1 MKVIKLNFAG
11 FTLDAIVGH
20 PDHELLFVASQVNK
34 AAGIADKNIAN
45 YIRRG
50 FVSGIR
56 LRDLVGRFPT
66 NGELRESRDLVDKLS
81 TNGELREPRDLV
93 DKLSTNGEL
102 REPSGRL
109 MRDTTWLIDEPN
121 TYKVLLRGHSPKSEP
136 FRKWVTEEVLP
147 TIRKTGKYDI
157 EQSTTDTGKQLAAEF
172 SALRGELQVLTAEV
186 KSLREI
192 IKELSVNRA
201 PVEVVESP
209 YIGTTKVA
217 VCDRIESR
225 TLRDVADSM
234 GLPTAVAVKITGR
247 VALSIEQV
255 MSSEWQKTDGRK
267 LDTSTSQ
274 KGRYWNLYP
283 KTWLDIKLTREMY
296 RSAITMVLENT
307 F

>member
-20 PDHELLFVASQVNK
+20 PDHELLFVANQVNK
-34 AAGIADKNIAN
+34 AAGLANKNIAH
-45 YIRRG
+45 YIGKG

-56 LRDLVGRFPT
+56 L
-66 NGELRESRDLVDKLS
+66 
-81 TNGELREPRDLV
+81 RDLV

-121 TYKVLLRGHSPKSEP
+121 TYKVLLRGHAPQSEP

-157 EQSTTDTGKQLAAEF
+157 AQSTTDTGKQLAAEF

-217 VCDRIESR
+217 VCDRIDSR

-234 GLPTAVAVKITGR
+234 GLSTGVASKMTGR
-247 VALSIEQV
+247 VTLRIEQAL
-255 MSSEWQKTDGRK
+255 SSEWQKTDGRK

-274 KGRYWNLYP
+274 KGRCWNLYP
-283 KTWLDIKLTREMY
+283 KTWLDTRLTREMY
-296 RSAITMVLENT
+296 RRAISMVLENA

>member
-20 PDHELLFVASQVNK
+20 PDHELLFVANQVNT
-34 AAGIADKNIAN
+34 AAGLSDKRITNYVTQGVVKGVRLSSLVAN
-45 YIRRG
+45 LAT
-50 FVSGIR
+50 SGQ
-56 LRDLVGRFPT
+56 
-66 NGELRESRDLVDKLS
+66 
-81 TNGELREPRDLV
+81 
-93 DKLSTNGEL
+93 L
-102 REPSGRL
+102 REPSGKK
-109 MRDTTWLIDEPN
+109 MRGSTWLIDEPN
-121 TYKVLLRGHSPKSEP
+121 TYKVLLRGHAPQSEP

-147 TIRKTGKYDI
+147 AIRKTGKYDI
-157 EQSTTDTGKQLAAEF
+157 AQSTTDTGKQLAEEF

-201 PVEVVESP
+201 PAEVVESP

-217 VCDRIESR
+217 VCDRIDSR

-234 GLPTAVAVKITGR
+234 GLSTAVASKMTGR
-247 VALSIEQV
+247 VTLSIEQAL
-255 MSSEWQKTDGRK
+255 SSEWQKTDGRK

-274 KGRYWNLYP
+274 KGRCWNLYP
-283 KTWLDIKLTREMY
+283 KTWLDTRLSREMY
-296 RSAITMVLENT
+296 RKAISRVLENA

>member
-20 PDHELLFVASQVNK
+20 PDHELLFVANQVNT
-34 AAGIADKNIAN
+34 AAGLSDKRITNYVTQGVVKGVRLSSLVAN
-45 YIRRG
+45 LAT
-50 FVSGIR
+50 SGQ
-56 LRDLVGRFPT
+56 
-66 NGELRESRDLVDKLS
+66 
-81 TNGELREPRDLV
+81 
-93 DKLSTNGEL
+93 L
-102 REPSGRL
+102 REPSGKK
-109 MRDTTWLIDEPN
+109 MRGSTWLIDEPN
-121 TYKVLLRGHSPKSEP
+121 TYKVLLRGHAPQSEP

-157 EQSTTDTGKQLAAEF
+157 AQSTTDAGKQLAAEF

-192 IKELSVNRA
+192 IKELSVNRTPA
-201 PVEVVESP
+201 EVVESP

-217 VCDRIESR
+217 VCDRIDSR

-234 GLPTAVAVKITGR
+234 GLSTAVASKMTGR
-247 VALSIEQV
+247 VTLSIEQAL
-255 MSSEWQKTDGRK
+255 SSEWQKTDGRK

-274 KGRYWNLYP
+274 KGRCWNLYP
-283 KTWLDIKLTREMY
+283 KTWLDTRLSREMY
-296 RSAITMVLENT
+296 RKAISRVLENA